1 MNSFDRRQALRAT
14 GGAVSAAVGASTAGT
29 TTAQQAYDGWMED
42 VPNYDGTH
50 DYRGQEEVT
59 VTVGANDGLQFEP
72 AAILVNPET
81 TVVWEWSGEG
91 GAHNI
96 EAVDGPLDSEL
107 TDKQGHT
114 YSHTITESDGSVIQ
128 YKCAPHEGVGM
139 KGAVAVGDVND
150 DLIGNETDSGRTL
163 TDYLVLGVAVL
174 MGAGFFAPL
183 LYVARN
189 QDVPDSR

>member
-1 MNSFDRRQALRAT
+1 MDSFDRRQTLRAT
-14 GGAVSAAVGASTAGT
+14 GGAISAAVAASTAGT
-29 TTAQQAYDGWMED
+29 ATAQQAYDGWMED

-72 AAILVNPET
+72 AAILVDPET
-81 TVVWEWSGEG
+81 TVMWEWSGEG

-96 EAVDGPLDSEL
+96 EAPDGPLDSEL
-107 TDKQGHT
+107 TDEQGHT
-114 YSHTITESDGSVIQ
+114 YSHTVTESDGPVIQ
-128 YKCAPHEGVGM
+128 YKCSPHEVVGM
-139 KGAVAVGDVND
+139 KGVVAVGDVND
-150 DLIGNETDSGRTL
+150 DLIGSETDGGRTL
-163 TDYLVLGVAVL
+163 TDYLVLGAAVL